1 MLIDKDLITRNLND
15 MQQEV
20 KDLCAESERLRAGHD
35 SAFEKV
41 KELRRESV
49 EARPTD
55 PELAEMIWQEAEN
68 LQLEGGETLRL
79 SVEKRLLAAEIQHR
93 IEIRRQI
100 ESLDNHEEIW
110 KKAVSTLRKDFQDF
124 QISK

>member
-41 KELRRESV
+41 AELRRESV
-49 EARPTD
+49 EARPAD
-55 PELAEMIWQEAEN
+55 PELAEMLWQEAEN

-93 IEIRRQI
+93 IDIRRQI
-100 ESLDNHEEIW
+100 ESLDDHEKIW
-110 KKAVSTLRKDFQDF
+110 KKAVSTHRKDL
-124 QISK
+124 